1 MNAEGPTDEIVTRAA
16 AAAGVPADV
25 LLELLGLESEFRD
38 FSIQGVKTA
47 FAGRVADILERAAE
61 DAAA

>member
-1 MNAEGPTDEIVTRAA
+1 MSIEGPTDEIITRAA
-16 AAAGVPADV
+16 AAAGVPAAV
-25 LLELLGLESEFRD
+25 LLALLGLETEFRD

-61 DAAA
+61 DPAA